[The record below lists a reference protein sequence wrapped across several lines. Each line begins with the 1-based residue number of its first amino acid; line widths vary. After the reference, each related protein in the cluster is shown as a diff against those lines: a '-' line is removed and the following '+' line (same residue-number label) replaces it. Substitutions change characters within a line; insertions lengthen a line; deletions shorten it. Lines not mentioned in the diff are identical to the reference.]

1 MTSTS
6 MAKPRGTRGLLSW
19 QPGLVP
25 RPVSGNQLLRLP
37 RPPRALRVLVHW
49 RRRVQQRLEDPPRL
63 LDAVLAGEPGAVAD
77 HRRLQQD
84 LVRGRPLPA
93 LLAEFHV
100 EVDALRL
107 DVAGSLGVEPQPDAR
122 AGIDLHHDLVG
133 LRADGALWEEPQPRG
148 MVKDEAQLG

>member
-84 LVRGRPLPA
+84 LVRGRPLLA

-100 EVDALRL
+100 EVDGFRL
-107 DVAGSLGVEPQPDAR
+107 DVPGALRVQHEPDPGSRVELD
-122 AGIDLHHDLVG
+122 DDLVRV
-133 LRADGALWEEPQPRG
+133 RAAGALWEEP
-148 MVKDEAQLG
+148 